1 MSRGG
6 TVMSNKKRR
15 RKWTA
20 AQKLRIVLEALQSD
34 GKVAQ
39 ICRREGL
46 SPNQVYNWRKQL
58 MGSAEAIFARKS
70 NGQADPK
77 VEKLEAESRRMKDV
91 IAEITAE
98 NLDLKKT
105 LSD

>member
-1 MSRGG
+1 
-6 TVMSNKKRR
+6 MSNKKQR
-15 RKWTA
+15 RKWSP
-20 AQKLRIVLEALQSD
+20 AQKLRIVLETLQSD
-34 GKVAQ
+34 GKIAE

-46 SPNQVYNWRKQL
+46 SPNRVYLWRKQL
-58 MGSAEAIFARKS
+58 LGSAEAVFTPPRKT
-70 NGQADPK
+70 GPDPK
-77 VEKLEAESRRMKDV
+77 TEKLEAENQRMKNV

>member
-1 MSRGG
+1 MSDHS
-6 TVMSNKKRR
+6 TRR
-15 RKWTA
+15 IWKPED
-20 AQKLRIVLEALQSD
+20 KLRIVMEVMSGEARL
-34 GKVAQ
+34 AE

-46 SPNQVYNWRKQL
+46 SPTLVYQWRKAL
-58 MGSAEAIFARKS
+58 MKSAGAIFARKKPGP
-70 NGQADPK
+70 NGADPK
-77 VEKLEAESRRMKDV
+77 VEKLEAENVRMKSV

>member
-1 MSRGG
+1 MS
-6 TVMSNKKRR
+6 KQKRR

-20 AQKLRIVLEALQSD
+20 AQKLRIVLETLQSD

-39 ICRREGL
+39 ICRREGI

-70 NGQADPK
+70 NGQPDPK
-77 VEKLEAESRRMKDV
+77 VEKLEIENRRIKDV